1 MAGTD
6 KNMVTINKTAVQPY
20 LQKAMLLGR
29 HSLVLGLAVTKQF
42 VAWLKKPDVQRVV
55 LRNVSL
61 LIGGYL
67 LMLCLFFLYSLSLNT
82 PEILPEPMAQ
92 QLQQQDVGLDALNEA
107 VTRLEK
113 KKALA
118 KL

>member
-1 MAGTD
+1 M
-6 KNMVTINKTAVQPY
+6 QPY
-20 LQKAMLLGR
+20 LQKAMMLGR
-29 HSLVLGLAVTKQF
+29 HSAAILLAVAKQF
-42 VAWLKKPDVQRVV
+42 VAWLKKPDVQRAA
-55 LRNVSL
+55 LRNISL
-61 LIGGYL
+61 IMAGYL

-82 PEILPEPMAQ
+82 PDILPAPMTQ
-92 QLQQQDVGLDALNEA
+92 QLQQQDVSLDALNEA

>member
-1 MAGTD
+1 
-6 KNMVTINKTAVQPY
+6 MVTINKTAVQPY

-29 HSLVLGLAVTKQF
+29 HSLVLGLAVAKQF
-42 VAWLKKPDVQRVV
+42 VAWLKTPAVQRTAF
-55 LRNVSL
+55 RNIAL
-61 LIGGYL
+61 MIAGYL

-82 PEILPEPMAQ
+82 PDTLPEPMAQ
-92 QLQQQDVGLDALNEA
+92 QLQQQDVSLDALNEA

>member
-1 MAGTD
+1 
-6 KNMVTINKTAVQPY
+6 MVTINTTAIQPY
-20 LQKAMLLGR
+20 LQKAMLLWR
-29 HSLVLGLAVTKQF
+29 ETLVLLSAVVKQL
-42 VAWLKKPDVQRVV
+42 VSWLKKPDVQRAA
-55 LRNVSL
+55 LRNIAL
-61 LIGGYL
+61 MIAGYL

-82 PEILPEPMAQ
+82 PDTLPAPVAQ
-92 QLQQQDVGLDALNEA
+92 QLQQQDVSLDALNEA

>member
-1 MAGTD
+1 MAGRD
-6 KNMVTINKTAVQPY
+6 KNMVTINKAAMQPY

-29 HSLVLGLAVTKQF
+29 HSAAILLAVTTQF
-42 VAWLKKPDVQRVV
+42 AAWLKKPAVQRAA
-55 LRNVSL
+55 LRNISL
-61 LIGGYL
+61 LIAGYL

-92 QLQQQDVGLDALNEA
+92 QLQQQDVDLDALNEA
-107 VTRLEK
+107 VNRLEK